1 MIILV
6 SNINILI
13 LVFRCICVYITYRFL
28 MFDDDD
34 DDDDDG
40 DGDGKSLYCRSSEN
54 LQTDATQSEEPVRPF
69 TFGYRTIVPPPV
81 VSF

>member
-1 MIILV
+1 
-6 SNINILI
+6 
-13 LVFRCICVYITYRFL
+13 

-34 DDDDDG
+34 DDD

-54 LQTDATQSEEPVRPF
+54 LQADATQSEQPVRPF